1 MEARKITA
9 WKGCSLGPSHRSHCF
24 YWDPHQR
31 LHPSMHP
38 SMKRERNSWTRADW
52 GDCRKVGGSAEKPNS
67 QIRVFLSFF
76 FTVRLWWHS
85 PDTHLCMWEICWMF
99 MKVHF
104 VGERWLNSDRRFDLL
119 FTFIPTSSSLFIKK
133 VKVMLSRAGFSL
145 LVWPSTALVVPPR
158 GNLIPHSLPSGCL
171 MAKAALC
178 CASGQPVYVVWNAS
192 MHQKYVLLTNAWGR
206 WLNR

>member
-85 PDTHLCMWEICWMF
+85 PDTHSPLYVGNMLN
-99 MKVHF
+99 VHEGTF
-104 VGERWLNSDRRFDLL
+104 CCFGERWLNSDRRFDLL

-145 LVWPSTALVVPPR
+145 LVWPSTVLVVPPVEIWLPTLYLQ
-158 GNLIPHSLPSGCL
+158 GVSWLKLLCVVLQVNLC
-171 MAKAALC
+171 M
-178 CASGQPVYVVWNAS
+178 
-192 MHQKYVLLTNAWGR
+192 
-206 WLNR
+206 